1 MARRSQ
7 RREGSKSARCSGGG
21 MIMHIQEPRQQL
33 DHMLR
38 ETRIHLISFSQMAD
52 TKANILLS
60 ISSVLLSISLTQIYD
75 TRFTLSIIVLAVFLL
90 ITIFLALMTVIPKIQ
105 SFRHKK
111 FSIDDPIY
119 SPLFF
124 GNYADIPYEE
134 YARNLEEIMND
145 PDRTYEVM
153 VKEIY
158 YSGVYLLNNKYR
170 YIRLG
175 YIFFFAGLI
184 ISMLIF
190 FLQNFL

>member
-1 MARRSQ
+1 
-7 RREGSKSARCSGGG
+7 
-21 MIMHIQEPRQQL
+21 MHINEPRQQL

-60 ISSVLLSISLTQIYD
+60 ISAVLLSISFTQIAD
-75 TRFTLSIIVLAVFLL
+75 PRFSASITVLVGFLL
-90 ITIFLALMTVIPKIQ
+90 ITIFLALMTVIPKLQ
-105 SFRHKK
+105 GFRRKK
-111 FSIDDPIY
+111 FTVRDPNY

-124 GNYADIPYEE
+124 GNYVDIPYDE
-134 YARNLEEIMND
+134 YVRDLEEIMND

-158 YSGVYLLNNKYR
+158 FAGVYLLKSKYR

-175 YIFFFAGLI
+175 YMFFFAGLI
-184 ISMLIF
+184 LSSAIF
-190 FLQNFL
+190 FVQNYF

>member
-1 MARRSQ
+1 
-7 RREGSKSARCSGGG
+7 
-21 MIMHIQEPRQQL
+21 MHINEPRQQL

-60 ISSVLLSISLTQIYD
+60 ISSVLLSISLTKVSD
-75 TRFTLSIIVLAVFLL
+75 PRFTASIIVLVGFLL
-90 ITIFLALMTVIPKIQ
+90 VTIFLALMTVIPKMQ
-105 SFRHKK
+105 SFGHKK
-111 FSIDDPIY
+111 LSIHDPNY

-124 GNYADIPYEE
+124 GNYADISYEE
-134 YARNLEEIMND
+134 YAKDLEEIMND

-153 VKEIY
+153 VREIY
-158 YSGVYLLNNKYR
+158 YSGVYLVNGKYR

-184 ISMLIF
+184 ISTLIF
-190 FLQNFL
+190 FIQNFL